1 METKNEIM
9 VLADKSIPAV
19 FKNAQLTFD
28 AGKNIFLTEGYT
40 SQAGNTYF
48 QGIRFSDR
56 IVITQQVGIGYCYT
70 FLNGIRIFGF
80 NGKFYTKARAAGAS
94 HEEATLI
101 AEKSYH
107 CCIYRE
113 SYVQTESENLIRE
126 FLQSQSVLSGS
137 MVENNVLDSFSKNIV
152 ADTMK
157 NQLPY
162 QKQLNA

>member
-1 METKNEIM
+1 MRTNHEVMI
-9 VLADKSIPAV
+9 LADKAIPAV
-19 FKNAQLTFD
+19 FKNAQLTFN

-56 IVITQQVGIGYCYT
+56 IVITQQIGIGYCYT

-80 NGKFYTKARAAGAS
+80 NGK
-94 HEEATLI
+94 EATLI
-101 AEKSYH
+101 AEKSYN
-107 CCIYRE
+107 CCIYSE
-113 SYVQTESENLIRE
+113 YFVQSESENLIKN
-126 FLQSQSVLSGS
+126 FLQTQSVLCGS
-137 MVENNVLDSFSKNIV
+137 HVETGVLDSFSKNLV
-152 ADTMK
+152 SDTMK

>member
-28 AGKNIFLTEGYT
+28 AGKNIFLTDGYT

-56 IVITQQVGIGYCYT
+56 IVITQQVGIGYFYT

-80 NGKFYTKARAAGAS
+80 NGK
-94 HEEATLI
+94 EATLI

-113 SYVQTESENLIRE
+113 SYVQTESENLIRD

-137 MVENNVLDSFSKNIV
+137 IVENNVLDSFSKNIV